1 MKLKSLTP
9 LFAATAVVLA
19 TAGAGC
25 SSVSGN
31 PQVADQDRNFLG
43 LVKIEPHSYA
53 ETPPYTL
60 ELHSNEVIEKPDMTG
75 TRVTLLEG
83 LFTFEDY

>member
-9 LFAATAVVLA
+9 LFAATAVALA

-31 PQVADQDRNFLG
+31 KQAADQNRNFLG
-43 LVKIEPHSYA
+43 LIRIEPHSYA

-60 ELHSNEVIEKPDMTG
+60 ELKSNDIIERPDMSG
-75 TRVTLLEG
+75 TRISLLEG
-83 LFTFEDY
+83 FFTFEDY

>member
-9 LFAATAVVLA
+9 IFAATALALA

-31 PQVADQDRNFLG
+31 PQAADKNRNFLG
-43 LVKIEPHSYA
+43 LIKIEPNSYA
-53 ETPPYTL
+53 ETSPATL
-60 ELHSNEVIEKPDMTG
+60 ELHTSDLIERPDMTG
-75 TRVTLLEG
+75 TRISLLEG
-83 LFTFEDY
+83 FFTFEDY